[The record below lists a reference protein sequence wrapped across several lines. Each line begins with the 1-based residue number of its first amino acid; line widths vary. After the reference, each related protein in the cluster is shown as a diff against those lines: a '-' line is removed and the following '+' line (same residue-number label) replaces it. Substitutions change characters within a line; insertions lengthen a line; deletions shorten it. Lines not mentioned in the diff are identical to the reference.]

1 MILITALPVL
11 LLSLWPAPTGLA
23 REAELPGKQH
33 LLMKGVGYFWIFS
46 LFGVTLQNLFTVSS
60 SYVSV

>member
-23 REAELPGKQH
+23 HEAELPGKQH
-33 LLMKGVGYFWIFS
+33 L
-46 LFGVTLQNLFTVSS
+46 
-60 SYVSV
+60 

>member
-11 LLSLWPAPTGLA
+11 LFSLWPAPTGLA

-33 LLMKGVGYFWIFS
+33 L
-46 LFGVTLQNLFTVSS
+46 
-60 SYVSV
+60 